1 MARLTLKNVTV
12 QYPIYNSRSF
22 SLRNQIMRVST
33 GGRIESEAGQV
44 SVVTALKD
52 VSFDLR
58 DGDAVALMGHNG
70 AGKSTMLRTLAGVY
84 TPISGQIVR
93 EGRVSTM
100 LELGAG
106 IDGELSGYEN
116 ITRMGVLLG
125 MSLKEIE
132 DHVPDIEQFCQLG
145 DFLRLPVRT
154 YSSGMSTRLMFAVAT
169 TVQPDILLVDEIFG
183 MGDAEFQ
190 VNAKRRMESL
200 IEKVGIFV
208 FATHNDELIERY
220 CNRFFRL
227 EHGNV
232 REMTRDEALAAHLA
246 ATGRAAPA
254 Q

>member
-132 DHVPDIEQFCQLG
+132 AHVPDIEQFCQLG

-154 YSSGMSTRLMFAVAT
+154 YSSGMSTRLMFAVAPPCSPT
-169 TVQPDILLVDEIFG
+169 SCWST
-183 MGDAEFQ
+183 
-190 VNAKRRMESL
+190 
-200 IEKVGIFV
+200 
-208 FATHNDELIERY
+208 
-220 CNRFFRL
+220 RFSAWAMRSSRSTPS
-227 EHGNV
+227 G
-232 REMTRDEALAAHLA
+232 AW
-246 ATGRAAPA
+246 RA
-254 Q
+254 

>member
-22 SLRNQIMRVST
+22 SLRNQILRVST
-33 GGRIESEAGQV
+33 GGRIERDAGQV
-44 SVVTALKD
+44 SVVTALKE
-52 VSFDLR
+52 VSFELR

-84 TPISGQIVR
+84 TPISGSIER
-93 EGRVSTM
+93 EGRTSTM

-132 DHVPDIEQFCQLG
+132 AHVADIEAFCQLG

-183 MGDAEFQ
+183 MGDADRKS
-190 VNAKRRMESL
+190 V
-200 IEKVGIFV
+200 V
-208 FATHNDELIERY
+208 
-220 CNRFFRL
+220 
-227 EHGNV
+227 
-232 REMTRDEALAAHLA
+232 
-246 ATGRAAPA
+246 
-254 Q
+254 